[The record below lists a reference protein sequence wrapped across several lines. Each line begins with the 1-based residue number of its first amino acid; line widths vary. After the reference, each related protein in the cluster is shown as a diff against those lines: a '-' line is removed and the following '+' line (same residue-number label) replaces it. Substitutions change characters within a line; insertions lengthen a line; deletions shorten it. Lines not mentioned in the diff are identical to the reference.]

1 MRTIVVLF
9 LSFFIGTTSFAQKE
23 RDTVLKRCPVF
34 ITDTISSNNYFLEFQ
49 PATVKVTRN
58 RGKLTILVQQKDQFF
73 TLFFRDKNLENRKYK
88 IVVTDPDRNEV
99 EAKYSFRSGGS
110 ASYVSVSQGTVE
122 TTLDKEKGL
131 WHIVV
136 KGMLANMAANTVSY
150 YRVKADFFIED

>member
-1 MRTIVVLF
+1 MRTIFVLF

-73 TLFFRDKNLENRKYK
+73 TLFFKDKKLEERKYK
-88 IVVTDPDRNEV
+88 IVVTDPHRNDV

-110 ASYVSVSQGTVE
+110 ASYVSVSQGYLESTY
-122 TTLDKEKGL
+122 DKEKQL
-131 WHIVV
+131 WHIKVN
-136 KGMLANMAANTVSY
+136 GLLSNIAGTSVSY
-150 YRVKADFFIED
+150 YRVRADFYIR